1 MHPRIPVAY
10 AGLRAACGP
19 FLTLAVC
26 GRILALVVRGPFLAL
41 AACAALSAMAPPA
54 AAQSSSL
61 VSPTGEVD
69 WNRFYTAAETDQILR
84 EFHALYPELTELV
97 KVGESWRGRPLM
109 VIEITNEATGP
120 AAEKPALYVDGG
132 IHAGELTSSAVATH
146 LVGHLLNGYGRDP
159 RVTALLD
166 ARAFYVRPK
175 FNPDGS
181 DLALVHD
188 QFLRSTT
195 HPVDD
200 DEDGAADEDPP
211 EDLDGDG
218 WITQMR
224 VPDDEGEWAAD
235 PGDDRIVLR
244 DAGGAMAGRR
254 YRVLREGVDNDGDGR
269 INEDGIGGLDM
280 NRNFPRNWE
289 RVHLQPGAG
298 DYPLSEPETRA
309 AVEFVNGRRNL
320 VGIVH
325 GHTSGGFVYRLP
337 SASAPSLFP
346 PIDLSLI
353 VHLGEEYTRT
363 TGRPVVPSA
372 THPTEHRYGTF
383 ISWGYWDHGIVGW
396 VPEFSPGP
404 EAWTTDYDGD
414 GEISPAE
421 EHRFNDEE
429 LGGRYFSD
437 WTAFD
442 HPQLGPVEIGGW
454 RSKFWG
460 QNPPPEFLE
469 EETAMQMPWI
479 LYLAEQSPMLATS
492 DPVVTAIGDGTRD
505 ADASAGQTSGTGET
519 ASTGQASRAG
529 QAASTGQ
536 TFRVEVTVTNT
547 GFLPTSLTDRGA
559 VGRER
564 PDGTVDRLVV
574 RAPVVV
580 LEHPGLELVEGQ
592 RRTTIPH
599 LAGSNPFLEAAE
611 SRSHTVS
618 WVVRA
623 MGGERAVRVTA
634 SSDKGGVAR
643 SAWVAVR

>member
-1 MHPRIPVAY
+1 MHPL
-10 AGLRAACGP
+10 LR
-19 FLTLAVC
+19 
-26 GRILALVVRGPFLAL
+26 L
-41 AACAALSAMAPPA
+41 AAATGVAISVGTALSAIAPPA

-61 VSPTGEVD
+61 VSPAGEVD

-84 EFHALYPELTELV
+84 EFHALYPGLTELRQ
-97 KVGESWRGRPLM
+97 VGTSWRGRPLM
-109 VIEITNEATGP
+109 LIEITNEATGS

-132 IHAGELTSSAVATH
+132 IHAGELTGSAVATH

-166 ARAFYVRPK
+166 SRAFYVRPK

-188 QFLRSTT
+188 QYLRSTT
-195 HPVDD
+195 HPVDE
-200 DEDGAADEDPP
+200 DEDGASDEDPP

-224 VPDDEGEWAAD
+224 MADGEGDWVAD
-235 PGDDRIVLR
+235 PGDARIMVR
-244 DAGGAMAGRR
+244 DPGGAMAGRR
-254 YRVLREGVDNDGDGR
+254 YRVMREGVDNDGDGQ
-269 INEDGIGGLDM
+269 INEDGVGGIDM

-309 AVEFVNGRRNL
+309 AAEFINGRRNIT
-320 VGIVH
+320 GIVH

-346 PIDLSLI
+346 QIDLSLI
-353 VHLGEEYTRT
+353 EHLGEEYTRT

-372 THPTEHRYGTF
+372 THPTEHRYGTL

-404 EAWTTDYDGD
+404 EAWATDYDGD

-442 HPQLGPVEIGGW
+442 HPQLGAVEIGGW
-454 RSKFWG
+454 HSKFWG

-469 EETAMQMPWI
+469 EETAMQLPWI
-479 LYLAEQSPMLATS
+479 LYLAEQGPLVTVSE
-492 DPVVTAIGDGTRD
+492 PVVTAMEG
-505 ADASAGQTSGTGET
+505 GE
-519 ASTGQASRAG
+519 
-529 QAASTGQ
+529 
-536 TFRVEVTVTNT
+536 TFRVEVTVANT

-559 VGRER
+559 EGRTR
-564 PDGTVDRLVV
+564 PDGTIDRQVV
-574 RAPVVV
+574 RAPAVT
-580 LEHPGLELVEGQ
+580 LEHPGLELVEGTA
-592 RRTTIPH
+592 RTAIPH

-611 SRSHTVS
+611 SPSRTVS

-623 MGGERAVRVTA
+623 VGGERAVRATVN
-634 SSDKGGVAR
+634 SDKGGVAR
-643 SAWVAVR
+643 SGWVVVR

>member
-1 MHPRIPVAY
+1 MHPPLRP
-10 AGLRAACGP
+10 RAAPGFPARPAFGFVACVA
-19 FLTLAVC
+19 FTASVAFATC
-26 GRILALVVRGPFLAL
+26 VAL
-41 AACAALSAMAPPA
+41 APTASNA

-61 VSPTGEVD
+61 VSPAGEVD

-84 EFHALYPELTELV
+84 EFHALYPELTELR
-97 KVGESWRGRPLM
+97 KIGESWRGRPLM
-109 VIEITNEATGP
+109 LIEITNEATGP
-120 AAEKPALYVDGG
+120 AEEKPALYVDGG
-132 IHAGELTSSAVATH
+132 IHAGELTASAVATH
-146 LVGHLLNGYGRDP
+146 LVGHLLNGYERDP
-159 RVTALLD
+159 RVTDLLD

-181 DLALVHD
+181 DLALIHD

-200 DEDGAADEDPP
+200 DEDGVADDDPP

-224 VPDDEGEWAAD
+224 IADPDGDWAAD
-235 PGDDRIVLR
+235 PGDARILVR
-244 DAGGAMAGRR
+244 DPDGDAPGRR
-254 YRVLREGVDNDGDGR
+254 YRVLREGVDNDGDGQ
-269 INEDGIGGLDM
+269 INEDGIGGIDM

-298 DYPLSEPETRA
+298 EYPLSEPETRA
-309 AVEFVNGRRNL
+309 AVEFINGRRNIT
-320 VGIVH
+320 GIVH

-346 PIDLSLI
+346 QIDLSLI
-353 VHLGEEYTRT
+353 LHLGEEYTRS

-372 THPTEHRYGTF
+372 THPTEHRYGTL

-404 EAWTTDYDGD
+404 EAWVTDYDGD

-442 HPQLGPVEIGGW
+442 HPQLGAVEVGGW

-469 EETAMQMPWI
+469 EETATQLPWI
-479 LYLAEQSPMLATS
+479 LYLAEQSPLVTVS
-492 DPVVTAIGDGTRD
+492 EPVVTALQGAGGDPGRN
-505 ADASAGQTSGTGET
+505 GG
-519 ASTGQASRAG
+519 
-529 QAASTGQ
+529 
-536 TFRVEVTVTNT
+536 TFRIEVVVTNT

-559 VGRER
+559 VGHQR
-564 PDGTVDRLVV
+564 PDGTMDRQIV
-574 RAPVVV
+574 RSPAVT
-580 LEHPGLELVEGQ
+580 LEHPGLELVEG
-592 RRTTIPH
+592 RARTVIPH
-599 LAGSNPFLEAAE
+599 LAGSNPFLEAADSP
-611 SRSHTVS
+611 SRTVS
-618 WVVRA
+618 WVVRTV
-623 MGGERAVRVTA
+623 GGERAVRVA
-634 SSDKGGVAR
+634 VHSDKGGVAR
-643 SAWVAVR
+643 SGWVVVR

>member
-1 MHPRIPVAY
+1 MHPPLRP
-10 AGLRAACGP
+10 RAAPGFTARPAFGFVACVA
-19 FLTLAVC
+19 FTASVAFATC
-26 GRILALVVRGPFLAL
+26 VAL
-41 AACAALSAMAPPA
+41 APTASKA

-61 VSPTGEVD
+61 VSPAGEVD

-84 EFHALYPELTELV
+84 EFHALYPELTELR
-97 KVGESWRGRPLM
+97 KIGESWRGRPLM
-109 VIEITNEATGP
+109 LIEITNETTGP
-120 AAEKPALYVDGG
+120 AEEKPALYVDGG
-132 IHAGELTSSAVATH
+132 IHAGELTASAVATH
-146 LVGHLLNGYGRDP
+146 LVGHLLNGYERDP
-159 RVTALLD
+159 RVTDLLD

-181 DLALVHD
+181 DLALIHD
-188 QFLRSTT
+188 QFLRSTP

-200 DEDGAADEDPP
+200 DEDGVADDDPP

-224 VPDDEGEWAAD
+224 IADPDGDWAAD
-235 PGDDRIVLR
+235 PGDARILVR
-244 DAGGAMAGRR
+244 DPDGDAPGRR
-254 YRVLREGVDNDGDGR
+254 YRVLREGVDNDGDGQ
-269 INEDGIGGLDM
+269 INEDGIGGIDM

-298 DYPLSEPETRA
+298 EYPLSEPETRA
-309 AVEFVNGRRNL
+309 AVEFINGHRNIT
-320 VGIVH
+320 GIVH

-346 PIDLSLI
+346 QIDLSLI
-353 VHLGEEYTRT
+353 LHLGEEYTRS

-372 THPTEHRYGTF
+372 THPTEHRYGTL

-404 EAWTTDYDGD
+404 EAWVTDYDGD

-442 HPQLGPVEIGGW
+442 HPQLGAVEVGGW

-469 EETAMQMPWI
+469 EETATQLPWI
-479 LYLAEQSPMLATS
+479 LYLAEQSPLVTVS
-492 DPVVTAIGDGTRD
+492 EPVVTALQGAGGDPGRN
-505 ADASAGQTSGTGET
+505 GG
-519 ASTGQASRAG
+519 
-529 QAASTGQ
+529 
-536 TFRVEVTVTNT
+536 TFRIEVVVTNT

-559 VGRER
+559 VGRQR
-564 PDGTVDRLVV
+564 PDGTMDRQVV
-574 RAPVVV
+574 RPPAVT
-580 LEHPGLELVEGQ
+580 LEHPGLELVEG
-592 RRTTIPH
+592 RARTVIPH
-599 LAGSNPFLEAAE
+599 LAGSNPFLEAADSP
-611 SRSHTVS
+611 SRTVS
-618 WVVRA
+618 WVVRTV
-623 MGGERAVRVTA
+623 GGERERAVRATA

-643 SAWVAVR
+643 SGWVVVR

>member
-1 MHPRIPVAY
+1 MHPL
-10 AGLRAACGP
+10 LR
-19 FLTLAVC
+19 
-26 GRILALVVRGPFLAL
+26 L
-41 AACAALSAMAPPA
+41 AAATGVAISVGTALSAIAPPA

-61 VSPTGEVD
+61 VSPAGEVD

-84 EFHALYPELTELV
+84 EFHALYPELTELRQ
-97 KVGESWRGRPLM
+97 VGTSWRGRPLM
-109 VIEITNEATGP
+109 LIEITNEATGS

-132 IHAGELTSSAVATH
+132 IHAGELTGSAVATH

-166 ARAFYVRPK
+166 SRAFYVRPK

-195 HPVDD
+195 HPVDE
-200 DEDGAADEDPP
+200 DEDGASDEDPP

-224 VPDDEGEWAAD
+224 MADGEGDWVAD
-235 PGDDRIVLR
+235 PGDARIMVR
-244 DAGGAMAGRR
+244 DPGGAMAGRR
-254 YRVLREGVDNDGDGR
+254 YRVMREGVDNDGDGQ
-269 INEDGIGGLDM
+269 INEDGVGGIDM

-309 AVEFVNGRRNL
+309 AAEFINGRRNIT
-320 VGIVH
+320 GIVH

-346 PIDLSLI
+346 RIDLSLI
-353 VHLGEEYTRT
+353 EHLGEEYTRT

-372 THPTEHRYGTF
+372 THPTEHRYGTL

-404 EAWTTDYDGD
+404 EAWVTDYDGD

-437 WTAFD
+437 WTAFA
-442 HPQLGPVEIGGW
+442 HPQLGAVEIGGW
-454 RSKFWG
+454 HSKFWG

-469 EETAMQMPWI
+469 EETAMQLPWI
-479 LYLAEQSPMLATS
+479 LYLAEQGPLVTVSE
-492 DPVVTAIGDGTRD
+492 PVVTATEDG
-505 ADASAGQTSGTGET
+505 E
-519 ASTGQASRAG
+519 
-529 QAASTGQ
+529 
-536 TFRVEVTVTNT
+536 TFRVEVTVANT

-559 VGRER
+559 EGRTR
-564 PDGTVDRLVV
+564 PDGTIDRQVV
-574 RAPVVV
+574 RAPAVT
-580 LEHPGLELVEGQ
+580 LEHPGLELVEGTA
-592 RRTTIPH
+592 RTAIPH

-611 SRSHTVS
+611 SPSRTVS

-623 MGGERAVRVTA
+623 VGGERAVRATVN
-634 SSDKGGVAR
+634 SDKGGVAR
-643 SAWVAVR
+643 SGWVVVR